1 MRDAYHEELDALRVD
16 MVDLARRVRTAM
28 SRASRA
34 LLEGDLA
41 VAEEVIDGDDDVDQ
55 MRRDIERR
63 IVDLIARQQPVAS
76 DLRVLTAG
84 LRIVADLERAG
95 DHAVHL
101 AKLARRRYPMTVV
114 PEPLRPVI
122 ARMGE
127 AAVGIAGELEEVLA
141 TADAARAAS
150 MERHDDTMDALHRA
164 LLREMLETP
173 WSYGVDTAID
183 LAYASRYF
191 ERYADHLVSAAR
203 HVNYQVTGQWTA
215 EVGDL
220 A

>member
-28 SRASRA
+28 SRASHA

-114 PEPLRPVI
+114 PEPLRP
-122 ARMGE
+122 
-127 AAVGIAGELEEVLA
+127 
-141 TADAARAAS
+141 
-150 MERHDDTMDALHRA
+150 
-164 LLREMLETP
+164 
-173 WSYGVDTAID
+173 
-183 LAYASRYF
+183 
-191 ERYADHLVSAAR
+191 
-203 HVNYQVTGQWTA
+203 
-215 EVGDL
+215 
-220 A
+220 